1 MGNLLQEIFDQLTDD
16 LLSPKDFPVA
26 FYGVYGYLPL
36 FEIENPINFDEF
48 VGLVTQDPNETIL
61 SRRNRFQAMD
71 SSCKGYLDDRD
82 LLPLIKNEYALVI
95 AKRNLFPSRIMF
107 HQFK

>member
-1 MGNLLQEIFDQLTDD
+1 MTELLREIFDQLTDD
-16 LLSPKDFPVA
+16 VLSPKDFPVA

-36 FEIENPINFDEF
+36 FEIENPIDFEEF
-48 VGLVTQDPNETIL
+48 IGLITHDPTETIL

-71 SSCKGYLDDRD
+71 RSCKGYLDDRD
-82 LLPLIKNEYALVI
+82 LLLLTKNKYALVI